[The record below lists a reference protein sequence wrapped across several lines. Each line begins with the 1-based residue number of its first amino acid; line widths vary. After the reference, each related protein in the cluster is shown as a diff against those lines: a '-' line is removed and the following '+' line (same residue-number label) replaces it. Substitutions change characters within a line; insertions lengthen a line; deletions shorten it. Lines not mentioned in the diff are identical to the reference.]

1 MGIKNLQDHPSSKT
15 LALATAAKWR
25 YWLPQPPRLER
36 PLGQIPPDFARWD
49 VTHHQT
55 VRLANWR
62 GKQPVVLV
70 FCRLTAAIAYS
81 PQHHTHLV
89 AMNKAYAQ
97 FRNAGAE
104 VLAVSPQPQRPTQ
117 AVVDD
122 LGLSLPLLSDPTGD
136 VFRAYRTGQALN
148 APLPAQFLLDA
159 QGRLRYCHLFSLLH
173 PVAPP
178 EALLAALEQL

>member
-1 MGIKNLQDHPSSKT
+1 MQTAPPST
-15 LALATAAKWR
+15 TVAKWR
-25 YWLPQPPRLER
+25 YWLPLPPRLEL
-36 PLGQIPPDFARWD
+36 PLGQIPPDFALWD
-49 VTHHQT
+49 MTHKRT

-70 FCRLTAAIAYS
+70 FCRIAAAIAYS

-89 AMNKAYAQ
+89 AINDTYTQ

-104 VLAVSPQPQRPTQ
+104 VLAVGPQPQRQTQ

-122 LGLSLPLLSDPTGD
+122 LGLSLPLLSDPTGS
-136 VFRAYRTGQALN
+136 VFRDYQTGQAMG

-173 PVAPP
+173 PVALP
-178 EALLAALEQL
+178 ATLLAALEQL

>member
-1 MGIKNLQDHPSSKT
+1 MLTAPPST
-15 LALATAAKWR
+15 TGAGWR
-25 YWLPQPPRLER
+25 YWVPLPPRLEL
-36 PLGQIPPDFARWD
+36 PVGQIPPDFALGD
-49 VTHHQT
+49 VTYQRT
-55 VRLANWR
+55 MRLANWR

-70 FCRLTAAIAYS
+70 FCRIAAAIAYS
-81 PQHHTHLV
+81 PQRHTHLV
-89 AMNKAYAQ
+89 AIDEAYDQ

-104 VLAVSPQPQRPTQ
+104 VLAISPQPQRQTQ

-122 LGLSLPLLSDPTGD
+122 LGLSLPLLSDPTGG
-136 VFRAYRTGQALN
+136 VFRAYYTGQALG

-178 EALLAALEQL
+178 ATLLAALEQL

>member
-1 MGIKNLQDHPSSKT
+1 MLTVSPST
-15 LALATAAKWR
+15 TAARWR
-25 YWLPQPPRLER
+25 YWLPLPPRLEL
-36 PLGQIPPDFARWD
+36 PLGEIPPDFALWD
-49 VTHHQT
+49 VTHGRT

-70 FCRLTAAIAYS
+70 FCRIAAAIAYS
-81 PQHHTHLV
+81 PQHYAHLV
-89 AMNKAYAQ
+89 AMNATYAQ

-104 VLAVSPQPQRPTQ
+104 VLAISPQPQRQTQ

-122 LGLSLPLLSDPTGD
+122 LGLSLPLLSNPTGD
-136 VFRAYRTGQALN
+136 VFRAYYTGQAMG

-173 PVAPP
+173 PVALPA
-178 EALLAALEQL
+178 ALLAALEQL

>member
-1 MGIKNLQDHPSSKT
+1 MGIENLQGQPPSKT
-15 LALATAAKWR
+15 LPGATAARWR
-25 YWLPQPPRLER
+25 YWLPLPPRLEQT
-36 PLGQIPPDFARWD
+36 LGQISPDFACWD
-49 VTHHQT
+49 VTHGQT

-70 FCRLTAAIAYS
+70 FCRLSAAIAYS
-81 PQHHTHLV
+81 PQRHTHLV
-89 AMNKAYAQ
+89 AMNEAYAQ

-104 VLAVSPQPQRPTQ
+104 VLAVSPQPQRQTQ

-122 LGLSLPLLSDPTGD
+122 LGLSLPLLSDPDGD
-136 VFRAYRTGQALN
+136 AFRAYRTGQALG

-173 PVAPP
+173 PVASP